1 MQITYSRFYH
11 DSSPDYPWDKSMDE
25 FRAQAKLIEEAGF
38 TAFWFAEHHFAYPDG
53 WMNVTPN
60 PILAGADLAA
70 HTTKLRIGQCGV
82 NLPDWHPLRVA
93 EDIAMLDQMSKG
105 RVDFGVMRGA
115 SRRWDIQFNINADR
129 RKSEQNRALFEES
142 LDIIVKAWTE
152 EAFSHEGQFYKF
164 PVPGWKD
171 TNPNIFEDPPW
182 GGGERAYLSY
192 ASDGELIALGVHPK
206 PYQKPHPPM
215 WQMAETLESHVSA
228 AERGMNVMC
237 FSVPIRAIRERW
249 SAYKETYAQ
258 VHGQDIPFGQNLE
271 VMKTMCVAP
280 TMEEAIR
287 DAREGVNVGR
297 GRGVHLNP
305 NDRGRKA
312 LMNVG
317 EELTND
323 ELNMDWFDFLMKHD
337 HLWVGSPEFVADKM
351 EQYATELDCDYFG
364 LYHNV
369 TLLSIEQVMRSLDL
383 FGEKVL
389 PRLNKVKAA

>member
-1 MQITYSRFYH
+1 MQIAYSPFYH

-271 VMKTMCVAP
+271 VMKTMYVAP